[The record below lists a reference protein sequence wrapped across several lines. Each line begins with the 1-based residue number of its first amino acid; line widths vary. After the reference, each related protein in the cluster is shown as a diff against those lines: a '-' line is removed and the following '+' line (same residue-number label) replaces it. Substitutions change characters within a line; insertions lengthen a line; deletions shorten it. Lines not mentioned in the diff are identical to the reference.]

1 VDYCVATL
9 TGLSV
14 VLVTCHDRRR
24 PVAADAVPA
33 RDRAGVPVS
42 VQDAD
47 QVTAAATR
55 APWRKLLSVAL
66 TVADVLLAIGAGVMV
81 IFVHDV
87 HFILSEPYWL
97 DEAWVADSVRAP
109 LSLVPRL
116 ASSTPLG
123 WALLLRLVPAGGLQR
138 QRLVPLIF
146 AGLAVAAGYLLGREL
161 RLTRFAAGLLTAAA
175 VVLAPAMLVRDDLKQ
190 YTAEAF
196 ATLLIWLLVARVEN
210 MWSRW
215 RLIALGL
222 TVSLGTL
229 FAETAIFTGGAAFT
243 CLFLEAL
250 VRRKWRRLA
259 EVAVAG
265 AGTLVI
271 YGVIFLTVVRPRI
284 DPDLSSYWAPLYS
297 PTQPAAAARFFW
309 RELSQPLAPYLGF
322 PAAHGATWQLTVPLI
337 LAGAGVVA
345 LALLGRYA
353 LAGLLPVTLLVVMT
367 ASAARQYPF
376 GDERTSTFW
385 LVMFPVLM
393 AIAVAALIHG
403 FGRLPGR
410 YLQWKRARYSGSSTG
425 RASGCSGGR
434 PPEWYW
440 TLFALPVVAVAAG
453 AAVISCYLQQ
463 VRPDVN
469 SQLLAH
475 DDPRSQIAYAEAHAR
490 PGDVYLVDFG
500 ASYGFAY
507 YYRTP
512 APAYPAL
519 SGNAAGFIPQY
530 PGDSSVMI
538 MTTRNAG
545 DFTRALSRAIA
556 VVDAEPA
563 GEHGRVWVIREHE
576 FWDESLA
583 WRSAFIRIDA
593 SGGKVTIYNMS
604 ELGYSP
610 GFTPVVLVVPPPRTA
625 HPS

>member
-1 VDYCVATL
+1 
-9 TGLSV
+9 
-14 VLVTCHDRRR
+14 
-24 PVAADAVPA
+24 
-33 RDRAGVPVS
+33 VS

-47 QVTAAATR
+47 QATAAATR
-55 APWRKLLSVAL
+55 APGGKPLSVAL
-66 TVADVLLAIGAGVMV
+66 TVADVLFAIAAGVMV

-109 LSLVPRL
+109 LSQVPRL
-116 ASSTPLG
+116 AASTPLG
-123 WALLLRLVPAGGLQR
+123 WTLLLRLVPAGGLQR

-146 AGLAVAAGYLLGREL
+146 AGLSVAVGYLLGREL

-175 VVLAPAMLVRDDLKQ
+175 VLLSPAMLARDDLKQ

-210 MWSRW
+210 TWSRW
-215 RLIALGL
+215 RLTALGL

-229 FAETAIFTGGAAFT
+229 LAETAIFTGGAAFT

-250 VRRKWRRLA
+250 LRRKWRRLA

-265 AGTLVI
+265 AGTLAI
-271 YGVIFLTVVRPRI
+271 YGAIFLTVVRPRI

-309 RELSQPLAPYLGF
+309 RELSQRLAPFLGF

-353 LAGLLPVTLLVVMT
+353 LAGLLPVTLLVVET

-410 YLQWKRARYSGSSTG
+410 YLRWKR
-425 RASGCSGGR
+425 
-434 PPEWYW
+434 
-440 TLFALPVVAVAAG
+440 FAVPVVAVAAG

-469 SQLLAH
+469 NHVLAH

-490 PGDVYLVDFG
+490 PGDVYLVDYG

-512 APAYPAL
+512 APAYPAAP
-519 SGNAAGFIPQY
+519 GNAAGFIPQY

-538 MTTRNAG
+538 MTTRNPG
-545 DFTRALSRAIA
+545 DFTRALRRAIA

-563 GEHGRVWVIREHE
+563 SEHGRVWIIREHE
-576 FWDESLA
+576 FEDESLE
-583 WRSAFIRIDA
+583 WRSAFIRIGA
-593 SGGKVTIYNMS
+593 SGGKVTLYDLN

-610 GFTPVVLVVPPPRTA
+610 GFTPVALVVPPPRPA